1 MRNNMKEPLW
11 LMREIY
17 RSYKGEMADV
27 AAYTY
32 GQILFEKTFPPLSD
46 LFASIALSE
55 MRHYHA
61 LGELLRDLGASHA
74 LKASLQ
80 DFSYRCEGNCEDH
93 LPVARH
99 FLGERIKEERRG
111 AARYAQ
117 LAGAATG
124 RDTAQKLQALA
135 RDEEEHAASMAAAL
149 QRLTSS

>member
-1 MRNNMKEPLW
+1 MRHTMKEPLG

-32 GQILFEKTFPPLSD
+32 GQILFERAFPPLSD
-46 LFASIALSE
+46 LFASLALAE

-74 LKASLQ
+74 LKTNLQ
-80 DFSYRCEGNCEDH
+80 DFSYRFGADCEEH

-99 FLGERIKEERRG
+99 FLGERIKEERQG
-111 AARYAQ
+111 AIRYAK
-117 LAGAATG
+117 LAEVAN
-124 RDTAQKLQALA
+124 DHTARHVLSELA
-135 RDEEEHAASMAAAL
+135 RDEEEHAASLEAAL
-149 QRLTSS
+149 LRLASS

>member
-1 MRNNMKEPLW
+1 MRNTMKEPLG

-27 AAYTY
+27 ATYTY
-32 GQILFEKTFPPLSD
+32 GQILFEKTLPPLSD
-46 LFASIALSE
+46 LFASLALSE

-74 LKASLQ
+74 LKATLQ
-80 DFSYRCEGNCEDH
+80 DFSYRCEGNEEDH
-93 LPVARH
+93 LPAARH

-117 LAGAATG
+117 LAAAATG
-124 RDTAQKLQALA
+124 KDTAQTLRALA
-135 RDEEEHAASMAAAL
+135 RDEEEHAASMEAAL
-149 QRLTSS
+149 LRLASS